1 MAPPTVVVV
10 LVTECELEDK
20 KFELDQEVAGH
31 VDYIRLLVGETAARL
46 HVNRFLAQMLL
57 DKLCVVGAGLYGQD
71 GHGHDDLD
79 GGGGDHGPD
88 ANVNDDQE
96 LEILVG
102 GNVGV
107 LEDTTSRE
115 NPAGHGDV
123 GQELVELVLDGG
135 GALLDDHAGQG
146 KLNGDGDRH
155 AARAPVGGERGGHLY
170 PAAVGAEGDEPA
182 DKDGQL

>member
-1 MAPPTVVVV
+1 
-10 LVTECELEDK
+10 
-20 KFELDQEVAGH
+20 
-31 VDYIRLLVGETAARL
+31 
-46 HVNRFLAQMLL
+46 MLL
-57 DKLCVVGAGLYGQD
+57 DELFVVGAGLHGQD

-79 GGGGDHGPD
+79 GVGGDHGLD

-102 GNVGV
+102 GIVGV
-107 LEDTTSRE
+107 LENTTSRE

-135 GALLDDHAGQG
+135 CALLDDHAGQG
-146 KLNGDGDRH
+146 ELDSDEDRH
-155 AARAPVGGERGGHLY
+155 AAQAPVGGKRGGHLH

-182 DKDGQL
+182 DKECQL

>member
-1 MAPPTVVVV
+1 
-10 LVTECELEDK
+10 
-20 KFELDQEVAGH
+20 
-31 VDYIRLLVGETAARL
+31 
-46 HVNRFLAQMLL
+46 MLL

-115 NPAGHGDV
+115 NPAGNGDV

-155 AARAPVGGERGGHLY
+155 AARAPVGGERGGHLH
-170 PAAVGAEGDEPA
+170 PPAVGAEGDEPA